1 MEIDEFLNKELGAA
15 KEKSSEIEDLPEE
28 IKAAL
33 RGRKPEAAL
42 MPISAPEAQP
52 EKKFEAR
59 KEAMPD
65 VTGAES
71 GIDALIAE
79 ANSLISKGD
88 FEGAR
93 RIYLKIKDIKKELPH
108 RFMKAEEK
116 VSNDLLSLNEK
127 ILSGMDRSLNTEFND
142 KFSRINRLIDE
153 AYSLTSNNVISSVEN
168 LSKVESTYNQV
179 KDIYLA
185 LPEGFMEKK
194 VMVQDQML
202 KLYRIIITNKKNLL
216 ASDFSGKSRE
226 IIKFMKIVADEMGKG
241 NIDNASKL
249 FAEVT
254 RLYKELPQ
262 GFLRDKTELQ
272 SQILDIYHQLVV
284 GRQNRSLNEFEGKAK
299 QIRSLFSD
307 AYALVKKNDIKDAQN
322 SYNNIADIYAKLPSG
337 YYSQKADI
345 EIEMMELHH
354 LLSLKKDKELLEETK
369 AKVNEMETLFNSA
382 RNYIANREY
391 DMAREVYGEVIEDY
405 NSLPEGFFE
414 ENVKMQNRIIQLYK
428 DLLSHAHEAI
438 TAETTREEK
447 SKYDQLIKILVEI
460 HSHIK
465 KKEFSEI
472 KGKYLSAY
480 KLYHELPLG
489 LIEEKKDLYK
499 EIYKI
504 YEELML
510 YASLEKLPE
519 HADRQDYK
527 SMADLL
533 GAIAEQ
539 YNLLSKKYPEDMEIF
554 SHIQAKSLLYLNM
567 IKEKQG
573 RKDAVSGA
581 DIKKKIEDVISQQK
595 KMGQAITFKRPEEK
609 DAEGK
614 ADAQGRDAED
624 YIKGKYGQ

>member
-15 KEKSSEIEDLPEE
+15 KEKSSDIEDLPEE
-28 IKAAL
+28 IKEAL
-33 RGRKPEAAL
+33 RGRKAEAAL
-42 MPISAPEAQP
+42 MPIKAPEAQP
-52 EKKFEAR
+52 EKKFGI
-59 KEAMPD
+59 KETMPEI
-65 VTGAES
+65 TGAES
-71 GIDALIAE
+71 GIDSLIAE

-93 RIYLKIKDIKKELPH
+93 KIYLKIKDMKKELPQ
-108 RFMKAEEK
+108 RFMRAEEK
-116 VSNDLLSLNEK
+116 ASNDLLSLNEK
-127 ILSGMDRSLNTEFND
+127 ILSGMDRSLSTEFND
-142 KFSRINRLIDE
+142 KFNRINKLIDE
-153 AYSLTSNNVISSVEN
+153 AYSMISNNMISSVEN
-168 LSKVESTYNQV
+168 LSKVESLYTQV

-202 KLYRIIITNKKNLL
+202 KLYKTIITNKKNILT
-216 ASDFSGKSRE
+216 SDFSGKSQE
-226 IIKFMKIVADEMGKG
+226 IIRLMKIVVDEIGRG
-241 NIDNASKL
+241 SIDDASKL

-272 SQILDIYHQLVV
+272 SQILDIYHKLVV
-284 GRQNRSLNEFEGKAK
+284 GRENRSLNEFEGKSK

-307 AYALVKKNDIKDAQN
+307 AYALVKKNDLKEAQN
-322 SYNNIADIYAKLPSG
+322 SYNKIADIYAKLPSG

-354 LLSLKKDKELLEETK
+354 FLSLKKDKELLEETR

-391 DMAREVYGEVIEDY
+391 DMAREIYGEVIEEY

-428 DLLSHAHEAI
+428 DLLSHAHETI

-447 SKYDQLIKILVEI
+447 SRYDQLIKILVEI

-472 KGKYLSAY
+472 KSKYLSVY
-480 KLYHELPLG
+480 RIYHELPLG
-489 LIEEKKDLYK
+489 LIEEKKDLYQ

-504 YEELML
+504 YEELRL
-510 YASLEKLPE
+510 YTSLEKLPE

-527 SMADLL
+527 GMADLL
-533 GAIAEQ
+533 GTIAEQ

-567 IKEKQG
+567 IREKRG
-573 RKDAVSGA
+573 RKDAMSGA

-595 KMGQAITFKRPEEK
+595 KMGQAITFQKPEEK
-609 DAEGK
+609 KAEGN
-614 ADAQGRDAED
+614 AQGRNAEN